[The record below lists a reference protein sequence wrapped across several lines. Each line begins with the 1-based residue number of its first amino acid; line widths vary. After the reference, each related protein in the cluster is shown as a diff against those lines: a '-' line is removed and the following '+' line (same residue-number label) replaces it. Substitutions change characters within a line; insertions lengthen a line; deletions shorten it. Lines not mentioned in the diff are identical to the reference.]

1 MNKFKHLLD
10 FHFFLYLFSMFKK
23 LLCICFICWSLLAGA
38 QSTWLR
44 QDLSGLEL
52 QRQFKNHSSF
62 QSIISAQQ
70 FPGLDFD
77 SLTDIK
83 SKHWL
88 PRVLFYENL
97 IKTNTEDYAVS
108 LNPAF
113 NFQYM
118 NGNDFSGY
126 INTRGFHLQGHLK
139 QRIFFT
145 SSFFENQGRF
155 PGYLTEYAQKYAVL
169 PGYAR
174 MKPYNTNDWD
184 FASALGSIQVIANE
198 NLHFR
203 FGHDKLFVGS
213 GHRSLFLSDAAF
225 QQLFLQTDFQYRK
238 FRFTNISMQWM
249 NPNFNNIMQNDIG
262 NRLEGNYPRK
272 FTSMHILQYAPNE
285 SWNFSLIEAVVFRT
299 DANNSPFAVQMIN
312 PFILSRS
319 FMLGFQ
325 GDDNLLLGADV
336 RYSRKNADFYAQF
349 VFDNL
354 VLANAESPNTHNR
367 YAYQVGAVF
376 WDVFDFPD
384 LHFRLEHNYVT
395 ALCYAHENPEV
406 SYTHYNQNPAHPK
419 GSNFAEILTQIQ
431 YRYKRIPVQIQMNY
445 FLQGTD
451 STLNET
457 LAPIHDN
464 YQSAY
469 IVGEKAHVIFADF
482 EAGYYINPA
491 WRSLIFAGITYRK
504 ADEDSFW
511 IRFGLRTNL
520 GRRVRDF

>member
-1 MNKFKHLLD
+1 M
-10 FHFFLYLFSMFKK
+10 
-23 LLCICFICWSLLAGA
+23 SLLAGA
-38 QSTWLR
+38 QSTWVK
-44 QDLSGLEL
+44 QDLSGLAL
-52 QRQFKNHSSF
+52 QRQLND
-62 QSIISAQQ
+62 QSPQFGVLATQQ
-70 FPGLDFD
+70 FPNLKFD
-77 SLTDIK
+77 SLLN
-83 SKHWL
+83 SESVHWL

-97 IKTNTEDYAVS
+97 IKTKTEDYAVS
-108 LNPAF
+108 LNPVF

-118 NGNDFSGY
+118 KGNDFSGY
-126 INTRGFHLQGHLK
+126 VNTRGFHLQGHLK
-139 QRIFFT
+139 ERIFFT
-145 SSFFENQGRF
+145 SSFSENQGRF
-155 PGYLTEYAQKYAVL
+155 PGYLTKYAEKYAVL

-184 FASALGSIQVIANE
+184 FASALGSVHFVASK
-198 NLHFR
+198 NLQFR
-203 FGHDKLFVGS
+203 IGHDKLFVGS

-238 FRFTNISMQWM
+238 FCFTNLSMQWM
-249 NPNFNNIMQNDIG
+249 NPNFNNIMQNEFG
-262 NRLEGNYPRK
+262 NSLEGNYPRK
-272 FTSMHILQYAPNE
+272 FSSIHILQYAPNE
-285 SWNFSLIEAVVFRT
+285 SWNISLIEAVVFQT

-319 FMLGFQ
+319 FMLGFH
-325 GDDNLLLGADV
+325 GNDNLLLGADV
-336 RYSRKNADFYAQF
+336 RYNRKNAVFYMQF
-349 VFDNL
+349 VLDNL
-354 VLANAESPNTHNR
+354 VVGETESPNTNNR
-367 YAYQVGAVF
+367 YAYQIGAVF
-376 WDVFDFPD
+376 WDVFDLQN
-384 LHFRLEHNYVT
+384 LHLRLEHNYVT

-406 SYTHYNQNPAHPK
+406 SYTHYNQNLAHPK

-431 YRYKRIPVQIQMNY
+431 YRYKRIPMHVQLNY

-469 IVGEKAHVIFADF
+469 IVGEKAHVFFADF

-491 WRSLIFAGITYRK
+491 WRSLIFAGLTFRK
-504 ADEDSFW
+504 ADEHTVW